1 MKKKVRNLS
10 FLLFVVLIMALS
22 IWGPEFKPLRPQFLS
37 KSAIEAFA

>member
-22 IWGPEFKPLRPQFLS
+22 IWGAGSPG
-37 KSAIEAFA
+37 